1 MDKRGKKAYMT
12 IEAALVFPIVLS
24 GIIFVIYLGFYL
36 YNASVIRQMSYI
48 AALRGS
54 QLTQANSSQIKK
66 YVEEQLQQLG
76 KEKILGEGELVQDVA
91 ISFNEVKVKV
101 EMKMKVPFMEGIPF
115 VNRLWH
121 IKGEAK
127 AGRINP
133 VDIIRGVRKINE
145 SKISE

>member
-76 KEKILGEGELVQDVA
+76 KEKILGEGELVQDIV
-91 ISFNEVKVKV
+91 ISFNEIKVKV
-101 EMKMKVPFMEGIPF
+101 EMKMEVPLMEGIPF
-115 VNRLWH
+115 VNRLWR
-121 IKGEAK
+121 IESEAK

-133 VDIIRGVRKINE
+133 VGIIRGVRKINE